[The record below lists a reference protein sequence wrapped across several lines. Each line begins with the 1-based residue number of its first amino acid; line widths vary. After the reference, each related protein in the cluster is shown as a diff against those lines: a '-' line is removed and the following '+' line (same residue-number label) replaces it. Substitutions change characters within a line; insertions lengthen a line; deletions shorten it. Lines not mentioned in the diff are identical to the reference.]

1 MPCDPKCTHCHPEG
15 LAPGRPGWE
24 VTPGGHRR
32 RVLPGGG
39 CLAVVPP
46 GGPGRAWF
54 WTSSDASGREALLE
68 DAQLAAE
75 RAAIPLLRAAA
86 DEMERGLP
94 GAVYCEHCGD
104 GPTCSVC
111 RRGLPALD
119 GPAAAPWD
127 EAVVS

>member
-86 DEMERGLP
+86 DELERGLP
-94 GAVYCEHCGD
+94 GPRYCEHGPVDQCGI
-104 GPTCSVC
+104 C
-111 RRGLPALD
+111 RPD
-119 GPAAAPWD
+119 
-127 EAVVS
+127 AVMP